1 MDGSTIA
8 LLGFLAL
15 LVLLVTRVPVG
26 LAMLLVGGAG
36 IATIRPG
43 AVVPVL
49 AGEIFAVSSRYSLTI
64 LPLFILM
71 GNLAVISGMS

>member
-15 LVLLVTRVPVG
+15 LVLLVIRVPVG

-49 AGEIFAVSSRYSLTI
+49 AGRYSRCPRGI
-64 LPLFILM
+64 PSPSFHC
-71 GNLAVISGMS
+71 SF